1 MKMSIREV
9 EWDARHYKLTKGKQ
23 VLCSNKQV
31 IIENRDGSHEQFNSK
46 NEMRIEKMREFLI
59 SSSFFFLNKCPLQ
72 TRL

>member
-1 MKMSIREV
+1 MSIREV

-46 NEMRIEKMREFLI
+46 NEMRIEK
-59 SSSFFFLNKCPLQ
+59 
-72 TRL
+72 